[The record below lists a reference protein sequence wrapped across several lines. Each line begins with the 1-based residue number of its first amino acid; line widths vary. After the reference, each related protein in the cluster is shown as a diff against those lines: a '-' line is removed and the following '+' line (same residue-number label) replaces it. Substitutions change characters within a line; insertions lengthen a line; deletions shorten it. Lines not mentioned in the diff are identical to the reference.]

1 MGGVGHRPTPNK
13 LRASV
18 TTLDIGIV
26 GAGFAGM
33 SAALFLARDGH
44 RVTIYERAAVPGP
57 VGAAI
62 VLQPSGLSVLG
73 ELGLA
78 QEVAAD
84 SARIDA
90 LHVVKPNGKTVIRLD
105 YASLDARWFGLGVGR
120 GVLFSALWRALAS
133 YPIEVETGVEVTGVT
148 RTDRGQSIVV
158 LGGERHAHD
167 LIVAADGAR
176 SQVAANIPGR
186 RVKPYPWG
194 ALFFVGP
201 HDDVAELKQVA
212 DGARRFM
219 GILPMGQGRAS
230 LFWSLRADRM
240 EAWRRGFASWRDEA
254 LALGPHAAPLLETLH
269 APEQVVFAP
278 YFDVRMKRWFSD
290 GIVAIGDAAH
300 ATSPQLGQGSNL
312 ALWDAFVLAKC
323 LREQGLTRGLPA
335 YEAARRRHLVYYQR
349 ATRWL
354 TPLFQSNS
362 FVLGLVRDL
371 TFPWVSRV
379 GPMRRLMTASMSGV
393 AAGFFGQRELLPCA
407 DPYAAAMGIRT
418 SSARP

>member
-1 MGGVGHRPTPNK
+1 M
-13 LRASV
+13 
-18 TTLDIGIV
+18 LDIGVV

-44 RVTIYERAAVPGP
+44 RVTLYERAPVPGP
-57 VGAAI
+57 AGAAI
-62 VLQPSGLSVLG
+62 VLQPSGMSVLG

-78 QEVAAD
+78 REVVAN

-90 LHVVKPNGKTVIRLD
+90 LHVVKPNGKTVIKLD
-105 YASLDARWFGLGVGR
+105 YASLNARWFGLGVGR
-120 GVLFSALWRALAS
+120 GVLFSALWKALAA
-133 YPIEVETGVEVTGVT
+133 YPITIQTGVEVTAIKGA
-148 RTDRGQSIVV
+148 
-158 LGGERHAHD
+158 GGRQQIIAQGTAIGSHD
-167 LIVAADGAR
+167 LVVAADGAR
-176 SQVAANIPGR
+176 SQVAAHIPGR

-201 HDDVAELKQVA
+201 YGDIAELRQVA

-219 GILPMGQGRAS
+219 GILPMGSGRAS
-230 LFWSLRADRM
+230 LFWSLRADRV
-240 EAWRRGFASWRDEA
+240 EAWRTGFARWREEA

-269 APEQVVFAP
+269 APEQVLFAP
-278 YFDVRMKRWFSD
+278 YFDVRMKRWSGD
-290 GIVAIGDAAH
+290 GLVAIGDAAH

-323 LREQGLTRGLPA
+323 LRERGLEGGLAA
-335 YEAARRRHLVYYQR
+335 YGGARKRHLAYYQR

-354 TPLFQSNS
+354 TPFFQSDS
-362 FVLGLVRDL
+362 RVLGWMRDL

-393 AAGFFGQRELLPCA
+393 AAGFFGQREALPCA
-407 DPYAAAMGIRT
+407 DFFDGPADAAINS
-418 SSARP
+418 SSAPPRS